1 MSNQVSIQLEWV
13 LIPLFCTLSGY
24 TDKAIRCKIAD
35 GIWIEGR
42 HYRKAPDGRITINI
56 PAYYRWV
63 EGDNLTT

>member
-24 TDKAIRCKIAD
+24 TDKAIRRKIAD